1 MQVTHNG
8 KLYLLDGEEIVIYGG
23 TLQFFRVPRDAWRD
37 RLEKMKRHGLNT
49 VDTYVAWN
57 WHEPEEG
64 KFDFTGE
71 THPQR
76 DLVGFLELAQ
86 DLGFYVIIRPGPY
99 ICAEW
104 KNGGIPQWLINKHPE
119 ILARSPNGPLPRDI
133 YYPPITY
140 LHPTYLEYVMK
151 WYEHVFPIIRDYLYT
166 RGGPIIN
173 VTIDDEPSYWETIF
187 QAFLT
192 DYNDI
197 VVKENGLWHR
207 WLKENFTLDQLEERY
222 KVKLSDYVEI
232 APPKAFS
239 EPLPKVLDWH
249 HFKIWMV
256 NEYVKTL
263 YHKIKGYVD
272 VPISILD
279 PYLLLA
285 AWRHFYNYVKKNKLD
300 IHLWTEFWYS
310 FYRSFDFK
318 EDKLGH
324 LYYKVGIYRYYVDKL
339 GTPPLSIETQS
350 SLANVIERDEAELL
364 YGLLP
369 SLGIH
374 NINYYL
380 YVGGENPRGYESHN
394 GVTWDVYSPISL
406 DGSERQHVEPIK
418 WIGKFLKANKDFAY
432 SPFHAKVAFAMYEPY
447 EALNLW
453 GYRPENFKESV
464 NLNEYL
470 FGERGLLTLLAM
482 SNVPFDVIDL
492 ENTTVEEMLKY
503 EQIWV
508 YSLDFMARE
517 AQDKLAEYVEKG
529 GNLVILPMLPYLDE
543 NMNEYRKLE
552 EFLGVKVGEEIAR
565 DNYRLIPFV
574 SVDAEGIDR
583 MITRNVVREVK
594 GGEPIAWVGEK
605 VVGALVK
612 KGKGSA
618 VILGFRLQYYPSYH
632 DMHRK
637 FVDKI
642 LELQGVE
649 RDFKVTDRDII
660 VIPRGN
666 YLAVINPRGHTVKG
680 RISYNGL
687 EFPKLTEL
695 EMRNRGVLFLPVNVK
710 YGNHEVIYAT
720 ATVVGYEDGKIT
732 FRNHLSDTSEVAI
745 KGEVKGVENGEII
758 EEKQEGEVTTLIVRH
773 SGEFTLLLR

>member
-1 MQVTHNG
+1 MKVTHDG
-8 KLYLLDGEEIVIYGG
+8 KLYIVEGEKIVVYGG

-37 RLEKMKRHGLNT
+37 RLEKMKKHGLNT

-64 KFDFTGE
+64 KFDFIGE

-76 DLVGFLELAQ
+76 DLIGFLELAQ
-86 DLGFYVIIRPGPY
+86 DLGLYVIIRPGPY
-99 ICAEW
+99 ICGEW
-104 KNGGIPQWLINKHPE
+104 KNGGIPEWLINKHPE
-119 ILARSPNGPLPRDI
+119 ILARGPNGPLPRDI

-140 LHPTYLEYVMK
+140 LHPTYLGYVMK
-151 WYEHVFPIIRDYLYT
+151 WYEQVFPIIKDYLYT
-166 RGGPIIN
+166 KGGPIIN

-192 DYNDI
+192 DYNDV
-197 VVKENGLWHR
+197 VVKPNGLWHK
-207 WLKENFTLDQLEERY
+207 WLRETFSLDQLEERY
-222 KVKLSDYVEI
+222 KGKFSDYTEI
-232 APPKAFS
+232 APPKDFS
-239 EPLPKVLDWH
+239 EPLPKIIDWH
-249 HFKIWMV
+249 HFKIWMT

-263 YHKIKGYVD
+263 YHKIQEYVD
-272 VPISILD
+272 VPVSILD

-285 AWRHFYNYVKKNKLD
+285 AWRHFYNYIRKNNLD

-318 EDKLGH
+318 EDRLGH
-324 LYYKVGIYRYYVDKL
+324 VYYKIGTYRYYVNKL
-339 GTPPLSIETQS
+339 NTPPLSIETQS
-350 SLANVIERDEAELL
+350 SLANVIEKDEAELL

-394 GVTWDVYSPISL
+394 GVTWDVYSPIGL

-418 WIGKFLKANKDFAY
+418 WIGEFLKANKDFAY
-432 SPFHAKVAFAMYEPY
+432 SPFNAKVAFAMYEPY

-453 GYRPENFKESV
+453 GHRPENFKESV

-492 ENTTVEEMLKY
+492 ENTTVEEMLRY

-508 YSLDFMARE
+508 YSLDFMGRE
-517 AQDKLAEYVEKG
+517 VQDKLAEYVEKG

-543 NMNEYRKLE
+543 NLNEYRKLE
-552 EFLGVKVGEEIAR
+552 EFLGVKVEGEPAR
-565 DNYRLIPFV
+565 DNVRLIPFV
-574 SVDAEGIDR
+574 SVDADGIDR
-583 MITRNVVREVK
+583 MIVRNVVREVK
-594 GGEPIAWVGEK
+594 GGEPIAWVEDK
-605 VVGALVK
+605 VVGAIVR

-618 VILGFRLQYYPSYH
+618 VILGFRLQYFSSYH

-649 RDFKVTDRDII
+649 RDFKVTDRDMI

-666 YLAVINPRGHTVKG
+666 YLAVINPRGHAVKG
-680 RISYNGL
+680 RISYNGI
-687 EFPKLTEL
+687 EFPKLIEL
-695 EMRNRGVLFLPVNVK
+695 EMKNRGVLFLPVNVK
-710 YGNHEVIYAT
+710 YGSVEVVYST
-720 ATVVGYEDGKIT
+720 ATVTRYEDGKIT
-732 FRNHLSDTSEVAI
+732 FRNHLSNTAEVAI
-745 KGEVKGVENGEII
+745 KGDVEGVENGEVV
-758 EEKQEGEVTTLIVRH
+758 EKKQEGEVTTLVIRH
-773 SGEFTLLLR
+773 PGEFVLLLR